1 MMMESSQNDPEV
13 KIRATADLGNSDS
26 DERSTEEIQSAK
38 AQEELTEYDAIS
50 EMGVSEAEAEASIL
64 QMTVLSTVSFLTTR
78 TRFGTATEEDR
89 SNSIRLL
96 NFVHTTQQDGII
108 LGG

>member
-38 AQEELTEYDAIS
+38 AQGKL
-50 EMGVSEAEAEASIL
+50 
-64 QMTVLSTVSFLTTR
+64 LST
-78 TRFGTATEEDR
+78 
-89 SNSIRLL
+89 LL
-96 NFVHTTQQDGII
+96 VTN
-108 LGG
+108 